1 MVINCNSVSEIINQ
15 LIMRS
20 EKSHPLQNGGAAQW
34 LAHVIN
40 YQIWVFPLFLH
51 RHMFHEKGLGKEIR
65 MPSPPTPLF
74 GGMGLG
80 KKNIIRRT
88 WVPFSFVGEATKKTK
103 KFNRERRVVLVI
115 GNIKNELWLKEQTQ
129 KGLVWRSKR
138 KHEFR
143 FLVGWTSEK

>member
-20 EKSHPLQNGGAAQW
+20 EKSRLLQNGGAAQW

-80 KKNIIRRT
+80 KKNI
-88 WVPFSFVGEATKKTK
+88 G
-103 KFNRERRVVLVI
+103 
-115 GNIKNELWLKEQTQ
+115 G
-129 KGLVWRSKR
+129 
-138 KHEFR
+138 HEFR
-143 FLVGWTSEK
+143 FHFLVRLQKKQKSLIAKDVLFWWSAT